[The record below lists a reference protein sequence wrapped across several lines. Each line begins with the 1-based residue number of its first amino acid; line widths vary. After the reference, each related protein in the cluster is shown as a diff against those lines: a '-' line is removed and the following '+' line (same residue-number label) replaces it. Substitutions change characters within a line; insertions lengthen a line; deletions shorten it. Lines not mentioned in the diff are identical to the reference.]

1 MDELKFAF
9 GTTVGGECKILIFS
23 CSVSGF
29 IHFNLW
35 VSNWDLFVCF
45 IFLFFVVGCFVDVM
59 KMEGSP
65 ESVLYVLSRTVDI
78 LNWKKNYERKD
89 CGYPVYFVSYV
100 SRNPRFLI
108 T

>member
-29 IHFNLW
+29 LHFNLW

-45 IFLFFVVGCFVDVM
+45 IF
-59 KMEGSP
+59 
-65 ESVLYVLSRTVDI
+65 
-78 LNWKKNYERKD
+78 
-89 CGYPVYFVSYV
+89 YF
-100 SRNPRFLI
+100 LLLDALLM
-108 T
+108 

>member
-78 LNWKKNYERKD
+78 LNWKKKTMKEKIAD
-89 CGYPVYFVSYV
+89 ILFTLFPMFLGIPVF
-100 SRNPRFLI
+100 
-108 T
+108 